1 MGKALIMGASGK
13 IGFHI
18 SKALLLRG
26 HECILQCRHHCTKLS
41 ALSDLGNATVV
52 KHDFL
57 EEGVDSFLEKVASI
71 TRSLSYA
78 VLIQPKFGQF
88 KGDVVSDFSKVIE
101 LNLKVPSLLMIKLP
115 DLMVEGGTILML
127 MDLTGLEGAN
137 IYRSLKPS
145 FAQVIASAGLKT
157 AVETAPQYLK
167 GRVKVLGV
175 ALGWM
180 DLPTLRE
187 EDWEAIRESVPLG
200 RPGKVEELLNLVMYL
215 LEKAPNYLDGSVIRF
230 SGGL

>member
-1 MGKALIMGASGK
+1 MGASGK

-71 TRSLSYA
+71 TRSLNYA

-137 IYRSLKPS
+137 IYPSLKPS
-145 FAQVIASAGLKT
+145 FAQVVASAGLKT
-157 AVETAPQYLK
+157 AVETTPQYLK